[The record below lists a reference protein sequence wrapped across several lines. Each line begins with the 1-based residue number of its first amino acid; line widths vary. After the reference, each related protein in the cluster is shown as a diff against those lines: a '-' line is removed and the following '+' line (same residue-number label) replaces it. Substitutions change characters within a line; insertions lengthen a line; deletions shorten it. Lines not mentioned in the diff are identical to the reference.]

1 MPPERRWPR
10 PATPRQTRW
19 TLTRR
24 VGIACVMWFVLM
36 LTSIAHAETPKSIEE
51 FNTLEP
57 KWPLMENA
65 SFTLEG
71 RYSIFSPTRLR
82 MEKCK
87 LDFVF
92 AGNFA
97 NPAGESKVI
106 QIRGHLERRDGNQI
120 FVVKELLPQ
129 PSDVSTFRTRRSKL
143 PSNQPEEWYNLAK
156 WGAHRAEYY
165 RDDELKKEAVAAF
178 IQGVV
183 AEHRNLNPVRADD
196 LRQLASKLASWNADP
211 RLQLEYH
218 HEACRMDYNTALK
231 NQDHGDLAVLAE
243 IRSRLPGA
251 NEPLTPA
258 DEPLRAAYEAAP
270 LVAFK
275 EGNDDT
281 RKKYARILYVHI
293 LKNRILKEA
302 APDGKNGFSIAKR
315 IETQLPEFSS
325 LGPEYREKELAYHL
339 ARVGSLTRK
348 EMVTLIT
355 QLEPLNQ
362 PKYIEELKRRWMT
375 ETENQIDPTS
385 TIRWVELGDNYVE
398 FLDDIPAAIR
408 CYKRAYKLSPDTQVI
423 SDWLADRGLHLHHGE
438 WYAKGEIPAEPDDPL
453 TAAIRAGVVQAGMNE
468 DQVKS
473 ALGVEPT
480 RRTRIATSGHVQ
492 EWWVF
497 EDQGLSVQFTRRRR
511 PEPALVTR
519 VMRIGTK
526 SSSTKIEPVK
536 PIGAEGF

>member
-1 MPPERRWPR
+1 MPPELSSSR
-10 PATPRQTRW
+10 PAKTRQSRW
-19 TLTRR
+19 TLARTG
-24 VGIACVMWFVLM
+24 GIVCLLWLALSFVN
-36 LTSIAHAETPKSIEE
+36 IAHAEAPQSIEE

-65 SFTLEG
+65 TFTLEG

-82 MEKCK
+82 MDKCK

-129 PSDVSTFRTRRSKL
+129 PSDVSSFRTRRGKL
-143 PSNQPEEWYNLAK
+143 PSNQPEEWYKLAN
-156 WGAHRAEYY
+156 WGVHRAEYY

-178 IQGVV
+178 TQGVT
-183 AEHRNLNPVRADD
+183 AEHRNLNPARADD
-196 LRQLASKLASWNADP
+196 LRRLASKLTSWNADP

-231 NQDHGDLAVLAE
+231 NQDNGDLAVLAE
-243 IRSRLPGA
+243 IRNRLLGA
-251 NEPLTPA
+251 DQPLTPA
-258 DEPLRAAYEAAP
+258 DEPLRAKYEAAP
-270 LVAFK
+270 LAEFK
-275 EGNDDT
+275 EANDET
-281 RKKYARILYVHI
+281 RKKFARILYIDI
-293 LKNRILKEA
+293 LKHRILKEA
-302 APDGKNGFSIAKR
+302 TPDGKNGFSIANR

-325 LGPEYREKELAYHL
+325 LGPEYRQKELDYHL

-348 EMVTLIT
+348 EMVALMA

-362 PKYIEELKRRWMT
+362 PKYLAELKQKWMT
-375 ETENQIDPTS
+375 ETEKQIDPTS
-385 TIRWVELGDNYVE
+385 VFRWVELGDNYVE
-398 FLDDIPAAIR
+398 FLNDIPAAIR
-408 CYKRAYKLSPDTQVI
+408 CYKQAYKLSPDTQVI
-423 SDWLADRGLHLHHGE
+423 SDWLTEQGLHLHKGE

-453 TAAIRAGVVQAGMNE
+453 TAAMRAGVVQPGMSE

-492 EWWVF
+492 EWWLF
-497 EDQGLSVQFTRRRR
+497 EDHGISVQFTRRRR
-511 PEPALVTR
+511 PEAALVTR
-519 VMRIGTK
+519 VMRLGAK
-526 SSSTKIEPVK
+526 SSSTKVEPVK
-536 PIGAEGF
+536 PIGTEGF